1 MELSKAEIS
10 SSSLMMAALG
20 QLIPKSLREMRDDG
34 CVRAYWDVMD
44 QCDGTQIFWEAD
56 FSFGGGGKVSKFT
69 LPTQVD

>member
-56 FSFGGGGKVSKFT
+56 FSFGGGEGF
-69 LPTQVD
+69 QVYIAHAS